1 MSIYDLMR
9 DEKARDIYVSLDQH
23 IHPAT
28 LADNYLQAKLA
39 GRGSECLALETY
51 MRDMARIHFHRPEVR
66 QALQDMEKHKARRKM
81 GKGGT
86 KMLKDI
92 AARIRRDYAE
102 GWYAHAGDGRIVF
115 KIDSLKVTCKH
126 SPGAVELV
134 ACKYER
140 GAKSFQEL
148 PGGRRPL
155 PHTLARRRGFFCL
168 VVL

>member
-1 MSIYDLMR
+1 MSIQKLMQ
-9 DEKARDIYVSLDQH
+9 DPKAAAIWQSIDDH

-39 GRGSECLALETY
+39 GRTSECTAIEQYLRDLAV
-51 MRDMARIHFHRPEVR
+51 MHFNRTEVL

-92 AARIRRDYAE
+92 AARIRADYS
-102 GWYAHAGDGRIVF
+102 AGRYTLIPGVAIEADRVVF
-115 KIDSLKVTCKH
+115 HIDSLKVTCKNA
-126 SPGAVELV
+126 PGAVELV

-140 GAKSFQEL
+140 GHNSKQRFQ
-148 PGGRRPL
+148 
-155 PHTLARRRGFFCL
+155 
-168 VVL
+168 

>member
-1 MSIYDLMR
+1 MSIYDLMN
-9 DEKARDIYVSLDQH
+9 DEKARDIYVSLDEH

-39 GRGSECLALETY
+39 GRTSECTAIEQYLRDLAVMHFDRMEVLE
-51 MRDMARIHFHRPEVR
+51 
-66 QALQDMEKHKARRKM
+66 ALQTMERAKSRRKM

-115 KIDSLKVTCKH
+115 KIDNLKVTCKH

-140 GAKSFQEL
+140 GHNSKQRFQ
-148 PGGRRPL
+148 
-155 PHTLARRRGFFCL
+155 
-168 VVL
+168 